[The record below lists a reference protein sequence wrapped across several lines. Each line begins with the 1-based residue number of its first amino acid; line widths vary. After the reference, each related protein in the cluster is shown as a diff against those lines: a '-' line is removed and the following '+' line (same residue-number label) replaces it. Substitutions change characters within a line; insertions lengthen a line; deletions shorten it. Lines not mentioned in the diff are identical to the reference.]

1 MRRLLVP
8 LIIVFA
14 FVLPASAQD
23 NVVRLVTHD
32 SFNVSEAV
40 LDQFESETGLTVEIL
55 RIGDA
60 GSMVNQSILTIENP
74 LGDVLFGIDNT
85 FLTRALNADLF
96 VPYTS
101 PVQPEIDESFL
112 DPEGRVTP
120 IDYGDVC
127 LNYDTAYFAETG
139 LALPDSLDDLT
150 APEYAGLLAVINP
163 ATSSPGL
170 AFLMATVAV
179 FGEEGDYT
187 YLNYWSDLV
196 ANDVYIADDWTDA
209 YYGQFSGSAGSEGD
223 RPLVVSYASSPPV
236 EVYFMDPP
244 PAADDPAPTGAVTA
258 PDTCFRQIE
267 YAGVLTNAANP
278 EGAQQFI
285 DFMLSTP
292 FQEDVPLQMFV
303 FPVDSA
309 AELPDVF
316 IDHASIPEQSV
327 ILSVDEI
334 DANRERWIQ
343 EWTETVLR

>member
-1 MRRLLVP
+1 MRTFLVT
-8 LIIVFA
+8 LVIFA
-14 FVLPASAQD
+14 FVLSASAQD

-55 RIGDA
+55 RVGDA

-96 VPYTS
+96 VPYVS
-101 PVQPEIDESFL
+101 PAQPEIDPSFL
-112 DPEGRVTP
+112 DSEGRVTP

-127 LNYDTAYFAETG
+127 LNYDAAYFAETD
-139 LALPDSLDDLT
+139 LAIPDSLDDLT

-170 AFLMATVAV
+170 AFLMATVSV

-244 PAADDPAPTGAVTA
+244 PAAGEAAPTGAITA
-258 PDTCFRQIE
+258 PDTCFRQVE
-267 YAGVLTNAANP
+267 YAGVLVNAANP

-303 FPVDSA
+303 FPVDPEA
-309 AELPDVF
+309 RLPQVF

-327 ILSVDEI
+327 LLSVDEI